1 MSTLSGLLIK
11 WTGRFRECIL
21 LGWAVWSVGLG
32 LYSTLDEHSSVAKQV
47 GYAILTGVGVGFTL
61 QPALVAIQSV
71 VDRKTMAVVTSA
83 RKWVRFLCLCVVCP
97 DHVPPSLQ
105 LCPQPGRER
114 RPGTEWN
121 HCAADCPVPSLRPVG
136 RGHVERRHHRPV
148 VLGPPP
154 LAKRRKAI
162 SSGVPSWFPHQFSCP
177 LLARRPCLFC
187 RSLSHA
193 PELA

>member
-21 LGWAVWSVGLG
+21 FGWAVWSIGLG

-83 RKWVRFLCLCVVCP
+83 RKWVPRSQHSWLWCA
-97 DHVPPSLQ
+97 DQVPTPS
-105 LCPQPGRER
+105 
-114 RPGTEWN
+114 
-121 HCAADCPVPSLRPVG
+121 AA
-136 RGHVERRHHRPV
+136 
-148 VLGPPP
+148 
-154 LAKRRKAI
+154 
-162 SSGVPSWFPHQFSCP
+162 
-177 LLARRPCLFC
+177 
-187 RSLSHA
+187 LSA
-193 PELA
+193 TWEGASAWR